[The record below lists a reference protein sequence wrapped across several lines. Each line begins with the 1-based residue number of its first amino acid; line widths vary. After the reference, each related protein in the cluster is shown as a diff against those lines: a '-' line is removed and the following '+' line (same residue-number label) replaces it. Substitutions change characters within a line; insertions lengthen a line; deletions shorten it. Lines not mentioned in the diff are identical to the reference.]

1 MSTSN
6 DQVAPL
12 PSRPARG
19 TLAMQRPLNAL
30 MRLLLRSPV
39 HGLLSSRLLTITVIG
54 RKTGN
59 TYKIPV
65 AYVEH
70 EGALLVG
77 TAATWRRNL
86 RADTP
91 VRVRLRGRDQL
102 AHSEVITDEEQLAVL
117 YRAIL
122 PQNPVHGRFVGIG
135 LEPDGEPNRTDL
147 RRAMGSG
154 LAVVRLRLV

>member
-1 MSTSN
+1 MSTN
-6 DQVAPL
+6 HDQVAPL

-19 TLAMQRPLNAL
+19 TLPMQRSLNAL
-30 MRLLLRSPV
+30 MGLLLRSPA
-39 HGLLSSRLLTITVIG
+39 HGLLSSRLLTITVTG
-54 RKTGN
+54 RKTGRK
-59 TYKIPV
+59 YKIPV
-65 AYVEH
+65 GYVEH

-77 TAATWRRNL
+77 TSAKWHRNL

-91 VRVRLRGRDQL
+91 VRVRFRGRDRP
-102 AHSEVITDEEQLAVL
+102 ARSEVITDEDQLTAF
-117 YRAIL
+117 YRVIL

-135 LEPDGEPNRTDL
+135 LEPDGEPNRADL

>member
-1 MSTSN
+1 MSANN
-6 DQVAPL
+6 DHVAPL

-30 MRLLLRSPV
+30 MRLILRSPA
-39 HGLLSSRLLTITVIG
+39 HGMMSDRLLTITVTG

-65 AYVEH
+65 AYIEH

-77 TAATWRRNL
+77 TSATWKRNL

-91 VRVRLRGRDQL
+91 VRLRLRGRDRL
-102 AHSEVITDEEQLAVL
+102 AHAEVISDEERLAEM

-122 PQNPVHGRFVGIG
+122 PRNPVHGRFVGIG
-135 LEPDGEPNRTDL
+135 LEPDGEPNRADL
-147 RRAMGSG
+147 RRAMGDG
-154 LAVVRLRLV
+154 LVGVRLRLV